1 MNSIRRPGWFP
12 ALIVAVLL
20 HAAIAV
26 AVLLQAPTRGTALPG
41 VSGMQVG
48 LAAAGGAA
56 GEVTEVEGAPSEAG
70 TLAPE
75 TAETVTAEAV
85 AEAVPASETVPVAID
100 APAAPAPV
108 ESPAVAEVQPPS
120 LHPTTPV
127 DPQPVTPVHETVEAV
142 APTSRTAAE
151 ALQAE
156 QAPDIPVPLEHVELV
171 TEQVATIVA
180 AQPADPVPAP
190 EAPAKVTTAR
200 PVEAVELPEP
210 TPPPPPAP
218 VTETTAAVS
227 PPPLPV
233 PRPRKPARQS
243 VEAPRPQ
250 PAVEPEAVN
259 AVNTT
264 TPAPEVSD
272 PPPTETGPAIDG
284 ASTTGPG
291 DAVQQAALVTGG
303 GGRSGD
309 RAGEGVSSQE
319 GTRSG
324 GGNPGER
331 EDYMTRL
338 LNWLERHKKYPRRA
352 QRRRQEGTAM
362 LFFRMDREGQVTE
375 FRIEQGSGH
384 ALLDAEVK
392 AMIRR
397 AQPLPAM
404 PDFMQQSQLELLVPV
419 NFALR

>member
-1 MNSIRRPGWFP
+1 MNPIRRPGWFP
-12 ALIVAVLL
+12 ALIVALLL

-48 LAAAGGAA
+48 LAAAGGVA
-56 GEVTEVEGAPSEAG
+56 GEVAEVEGAPSEAG
-70 TLAPE
+70 TLLPE
-75 TAETVTAEAV
+75 TVETVTANAV
-85 AEAVPASETVPVAID
+85 AEPVSASETVPVEA
-100 APAAPAPV
+100 
-108 ESPAVAEVQPPS
+108 PAVAEVQPRFQ
-120 LHPTTPV
+120 HPTTPV
-127 DPQPVTPVHETVEAV
+127 DPQPVTPVHETVETV

-151 ALQAE
+151 AIQAE
-156 QAPDIPVPLEHVELV
+156 QAPDIPVPSEPVELV
-171 TEQVATIVA
+171 TEQVATTVA
-180 AQPADPVPAP
+180 SQPADPVPAP
-190 EAPAKVTTAR
+190 EASAKVTTAR

-210 TPPPPPAP
+210 TLPPPPAP
-218 VTETTAAVS
+218 VTEAVAAVS

-233 PRPRKPARQS
+233 PRPRRPVRQS

-250 PAVEPEAVN
+250 PAVEPEAVT

-264 TPAPEVSD
+264 TPAPEVAD

-284 ASTTGPG
+284 ARTTGPG

-319 GTRSG
+319 GTRSDG
-324 GGNPGER
+324 GIPGER
-331 EDYMTRL
+331 ADYMTRL

-362 LFFRMDREGQVTE
+362 LFFRMDRDGQVTE

-392 AMIRR
+392 AMIQR